1 MAAMLPNLAR
11 QKGFEVHLLLHQNQL
26 PLFLDVLEGVKVHCV
41 AFKDGF
47 LLRLIWEQLGLPLY
61 AWRFADVTFSPANFG
76 PLLAP
81 RPVVL
86 LRNALGVTDHDLRL
100 GKKIYWMLLGIM
112 TWLSLLVSP
121 VAIAVSD
128 YARRNLAFGFAR
140 RVRIVHHGVDH
151 RRYHADASQRDDFAL
166 AVGDLTVQKNF
177 HTLIEAVARIPGLCL
192 KIAGRRVDEAYAQSL
207 DALVRSLAVGD
218 RVAFLGSVGPDELSA
233 LYRSCRL
240 FAFPSTVETFGNP
253 LVEAMASGCAILC
266 SKAAAM
272 PEILEDAGLYAE
284 ALDVNDWEKGLH
296 RLLGDPT
303 LRSDLS
309 ERALRRSADFDWKA
323 TAEQTVAIL
332 MLAGQKGGKG
342 FFDIFAWSWIAL
354 ILSLYL
360 MQFRGLM
367 PAMMKAMGWP

>member
-1 MAAMLPNLAR
+1 MVAMLPNLAH

-26 PLFLDVLEGVKVHCV
+26 PLFQDVLEGVKVHCV

-47 LLRLIWEQLGLPLY
+47 LRRLIWEQLVLPLY

-86 LRNALGVTDHDLRL
+86 LRNALGVADHDLRL
-100 GKKIYWMLLGIM
+100 GKKIYWLSLGIM

-140 RVRIVHHGVDH
+140 KVRIVHHGVDH
-151 RRYHADASQRDDFAL
+151 KHFHADERPRDAFVL

-207 DALVRSLAVGD
+207 EAQVRALAVGD
-218 RVAFLGSVGPDELSA
+218 RIAFLGSVGPDELSA
-233 LYRSCRL
+233 LYRRCRL

-296 RLLGDPT
+296 RLLGDPSF
-303 LRSDLS
+303 RSELS
-309 ERALRRSADFDWKA
+309 EYALRRSEEFDWKA
-323 TAEQTVAIL
+323 TAEQTTTIL
-332 MLAGQKGGKG
+332 MLAGQKRGKSFSG
-342 FFDIFAWSWIAL
+342 IFAWGWIVL
-354 ILSLYL
+354 VLGLYL
-360 MQFRGLM
+360 MQFKGLL